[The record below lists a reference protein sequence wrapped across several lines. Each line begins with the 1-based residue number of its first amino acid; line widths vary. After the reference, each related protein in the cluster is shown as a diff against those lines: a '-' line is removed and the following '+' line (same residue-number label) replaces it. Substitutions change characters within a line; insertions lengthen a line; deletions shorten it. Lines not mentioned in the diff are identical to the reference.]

1 MIKAKYRVNGN
12 TVYDKFEYATLPDE
26 EKAGVYEVR
35 LCLGYYSANIIVRVL
50 KKNIDAFLDDLE
62 NCIEM
67 GDILYLVEDDV
78 IVERRTEDDEVVG

>member
-35 LCLGYYSANIIVRVL
+35 LCLGYYSTNIIVRVL
-50 KKNIDAFLDDLE
+50 KKNIDDFLDDLE
-62 NCIEM
+62 NCIET
-67 GDILYLVEDDV
+67 GDIFYLVEDDIV
-78 IVERRTEDDEVVG
+78 VERRPADDEVMG